1 MESSS
6 HAHYFEKTKGV
17 DFQETFVP
25 TMKWP
30 TIRALILVV
39 VHQRW
44 AIRQFDVKTLFL
56 NKKLH
61 EEVFM
66 LQPKGF
72 LVIGKEDQVC
82 KLKNTFYGL
91 RQASQRSY

>member
-6 HAHYFEKTKGV
+6 HAHYFEETKGV

-44 AIRQFDVKTLFL
+44 AIRQFDVKTLFF
-56 NKKLH
+56 
-61 EEVFM
+61 E
-66 LQPKGF
+66 
-72 LVIGKEDQVC
+72 
-82 KLKNTFYGL
+82 
-91 RQASQRSY
+91 